1 MEEILRAKGLTRRF
15 GNLTAVDGV
24 SFSICKGEIFGL
36 LGPNGSGKST
46 IIRMLCGILNPTAGR
61 GTVLGFDI
69 VRDSEKIKQNIG
81 YMSQK
86 FSLYEE
92 LTVDEN
98 MDFFLGIYS
107 VPADVA
113 VKNKKDIYNKIG
125 LTKYVHSTVA
135 CLSGGWKQRVGLA
148 CALVHMPR
156 LIFLD
161 EPTAGVDP
169 VSRHQFWS
177 IIHNLAAEGIT
188 IIVTTHYMDEADQC
202 HRLGFMYQGRMIA
215 LGTPEQLKAN
225 SQRDTLEGVFMS
237 LVEQGSGGGKAD

>member
-46 IIRMLCGILNPTAGR
+46 IVRMLCGILNPSAGR

-92 LTVDEN
+92 LTV
-98 MDFFLGIYS
+98 
-107 VPADVA
+107 
-113 VKNKKDIYNKIG
+113 
-125 LTKYVHSTVA
+125 
-135 CLSGGWKQRVGLA
+135 
-148 CALVHMPR
+148 
-156 LIFLD
+156 
-161 EPTAGVDP
+161 
-169 VSRHQFWS
+169 
-177 IIHNLAAEGIT
+177 
-188 IIVTTHYMDEADQC
+188 
-202 HRLGFMYQGRMIA
+202 
-215 LGTPEQLKAN
+215 
-225 SQRDTLEGVFMS
+225 
-237 LVEQGSGGGKAD
+237 